1 MSPLNLRLPNG
12 TYATMTTS
20 KTSEDETTLSNS
32 TTAMSLN
39 GDSSSSSTSSSKTD
53 DSSEESPRLA
63 AAISANIMDEEG
75 AQLVSGTIGD
85 IMSRTR
91 LSGTISPANG
101 TTTSKRSIS
110 SSTDTTQRQEE
121 PNRFL
126 LPKDGLVTT
135 SQYGLAKAFGIVH
148 PLDRMA
154 VTANGNL
161 QRLFS
166 SYYDAPVFVVVDY
179 CRPSSLP
186 TSTTTSTATTG
197 TTKIWD
203 RRVHLMVHNTTFCTA
218 TTQIHVHDV
227 HCQELVESGQVG
239 IGQLYR
245 YLDVLPEFE
254 LHDAGY
260 YYYHQSD
267 PSSSDDLED
276 SDVILVNGGD
286 KNKNGKQQEETEE
299 EEPGLWRKY
308 TLSCPKYVTCHIH
321 ETFIPGAWNL

>member
-32 TTAMSLN
+32 TAAIPLN
-39 GDSSSSSTSSSKTD
+39 GASSSSSSLKTEN
-53 DSSEESPRLA
+53 SSEGSTKGLKA
-63 AAISANIMDEEG
+63 SSANIMDEEG

-91 LSGTISPANG
+91 LSGTISPANA
-101 TTTSKRSIS
+101 TTASRRTIS
-110 SSTDTTQRQEE
+110 PSSDTAQRQEE

-166 SYYDAPVFVVVDY
+166 SYYDAPVYVVVDY
-179 CRPSSLP
+179 CRPASSLSHP
-186 TSTTTSTATTG
+186 QATPS

-260 YYYHQSD
+260 YYYQND
-267 PSSSDDLED
+267 PSSDDQED
-276 SDVILVNGGD
+276 AGVILVNGDGR
-286 KNKNGKQQEETEE
+286 NNNGKPQEGTE